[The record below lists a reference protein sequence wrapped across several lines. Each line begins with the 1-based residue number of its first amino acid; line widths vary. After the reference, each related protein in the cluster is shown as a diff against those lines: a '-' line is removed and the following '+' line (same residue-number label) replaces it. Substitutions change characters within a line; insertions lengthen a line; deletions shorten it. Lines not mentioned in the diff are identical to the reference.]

1 MGRIPWVTAPGGVAG
16 WPLLEAAQVGAH
28 GEEVG
33 LAGARGGEGGQGR
46 RLGPGG
52 QVVEQVGP

>member
-1 MGRIPWVTAPGGVAG
+1 MTAPGGVAG